1 MLPAAAETG
10 FEISERA
17 WLIASA
23 CVLVAAA
30 ALRLVAL
37 NMKPM
42 HHDEGVNGF
51 FLMNLLKQGTY
62 HYDPS
67 NYHGPTLYFLTL
79 PLAYIADG
87 LRVLD
92 SWVLRLVTV
101 AFGVGTVWLVLAL
114 RRYVGAVGALA
125 GAALVAASPACVFY
139 SRYFIH
145 EALFVF
151 FTLGMVVAALR
162 FYEAKPHAGANM
174 FAGLVVAAGALL
186 LLGLSVLAAWTPQL
200 LSSEGV
206 PSVTPGLR
214 LVAFIFVG
222 WIAVLIA
229 ATTYGGGHTKYLM
242 LASASAAM
250 LFATKETAFISV
262 GTLLLAWLVTYVW
275 VYATGGARS
284 RGRAQS
290 GLAELVTE
298 GGKPLTFAAL
308 ALVVALALF
317 AFLWVLFYSSF
328 FTYWKG
334 AFWDSFKAFD
344 IWSKTGMSAF
354 HEKPAH
360 TYVKWLIEEEW
371 PILLLACVGACVAL
385 FERRMNRFAIFASA
399 WAFGLLAAYSIIK
412 YKTPWLVL
420 SFVVPMCVAAG
431 YAAQALGRVGWNR
444 LLPLLAAFALG
455 SGVLLRKQETLAD
468 VYSSLADPA
477 YHSSKGSFDVMILL
491 LGCVI
496 LLTAFTLAVK
506 WASGGGAS
514 DWRASLVVAAAALA
528 FCSYQTAALNFFH
541 YDDDSYPYVYSH
553 TRREMVE
560 MVREV
565 ERVGERAGTKEPGV
579 SVVSPEYWPLPW
591 YFRDNPRVGY
601 TSNVSSYYEPQTTL
615 VVIGRKSETASEDQ
629 SAKLRAVLGTAYVEV
644 GTYALRPGVDLI
656 LFERRDLAQ
665 R

>member
-1 MLPAAAETG
+1 LLPPEAETG
-10 FEISERA
+10 FEIPERA

-51 FLMNLLKQGTY
+51 FLMNLLRQGTY

-67 NYHGPTLYFLTL
+67 NYHGPTLYFITL
-79 PLAYIADG
+79 PLAYIADN

-92 SWVLRLVTV
+92 NWVLRLVTV
-101 AFGVGTVWLVLAL
+101 AFGVGTVWLALAL

-125 GAALVAASPACVFY
+125 GAALVAVSPACVFY

-151 FTLGMVVAALR
+151 FTLGIVVAALR
-162 FYEAKPHAGANM
+162 FYETG
-174 FAGLVVAAGALL
+174 
-186 LLGLSVLAAWTPQL
+186 
-200 LSSEGV
+200 
-206 PSVTPGLR
+206 
-214 LVAFIFVG
+214 
-222 WIAVLIA
+222 A
-229 ATTYGGGHTKYLM
+229 ATYLL

-250 LFATKETAFISV
+250 LFATKETAFISI
-262 GTLLLAWLVTYVW
+262 GTLGLAWLSAYLWARVV
-275 VYATGGARS
+275 GG
-284 RGRAQS
+284 GRARAKAES
-290 GLAELVTE
+290 GLRRFAS
-298 GGKPLTFAAL
+298 GGSAP
-308 ALVVALALF
+308 VVIFGALALF

-328 FTYWKG
+328 FTHWKG
-334 AFWDSFKAFD
+334 VFWDSFKAFD

-354 HEKPAH
+354 HEKPAY
-360 TYVKWLIEEEW
+360 TYVKWLVEEEW
-371 PILLLACVGACVAL
+371 PVLLLACVGACVAL
-385 FERRMNRFAIFASA
+385 FERRMNRFVIFASA
-399 WAFGLLAAYSIIK
+399 WGFGLLAAYSIIK

-431 YAAQALGRVGWNR
+431 YAARALGRLGWER

-455 SGVLLRKQETLAD
+455 SGVLLRKRETLAD
-468 VYSSLADPA
+468 VYSSLTDAT
-477 YHSSKGSFDVMILL
+477 YHSSKGSFDVLILL

-514 DWRASLVVAAAALA
+514 DWRASLVVAAAAIA
-528 FCSYQTAALNFFH
+528 FCSYQTIALNFFH

-560 MVREV
+560 MVRDV
-565 ERVGERAGTKEPGV
+565 GRVGERAGTKEPGV

-601 TSNVSSYYEPQTTL
+601 TNSVSPSYDPQTTL
-615 VVIGRKSETASEDQ
+615 VVIGRKSETPSEDQ

-644 GTYALRPGVDLI
+644 GAYALRPGVDLV